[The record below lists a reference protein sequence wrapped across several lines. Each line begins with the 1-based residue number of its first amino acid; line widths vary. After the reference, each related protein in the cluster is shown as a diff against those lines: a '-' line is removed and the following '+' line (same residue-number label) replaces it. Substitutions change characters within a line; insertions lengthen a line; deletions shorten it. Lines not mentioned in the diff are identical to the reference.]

1 MVMFFAVSGGPYG
14 LEELVAE
21 SGALLALLLILL
33 TPLIW
38 SVPTALMV
46 AELSSMMP
54 VEGGYYAWVKKGLG
68 PYWGFLEGWWSW
80 LASFV
85 DMAIYPVLFATYLS
99 AMLEQLGI
107 TLLTDNATG
116 RWLVAVAVIWPLALL
131 NVRGARPVGLS
142 SIAFAVIVLAPF
154 GVLVALAAGQLFSG
168 EASHARLIT
177 VPDGSQ
183 AGALGLGLFIV
194 MWNYSGWDSASTFGE
209 EIRRPRSDVPAM
221 LALAVPL
228 VTLTYLLPTAAGLLG
243 TPDAE
248 LWMEGSFPRI
258 ATSVGGEWLGVWIA
272 LGGLVSAS
280 ALFSANML
288 SASRVPFVLAA
299 DGYLPSVFTR
309 AHPRFGT
316 PWISILLCAVIY
328 SVFSWSTFAGL
339 VVVDVILYSATILLE
354 FAALIALR
362 RRLPH
367 ARRPFRVP
375 GGWPGVITATLL
387 PAVLIALATV
397 VTFQEEGETAVYL
410 SVAALFSGVVLY
422 PILRVLVKRGAPDV
436 FVPVEGEESAE
447 AWKFIKLPRLIPK
460 AQPRWD

>member
-1 MVMFFAVSGGPYG
+1 MARGGAVRRPAVATIPPGLKRRQLTLLPLTMVMFFAVSGGPYG

-168 EASHARLIT
+168 EASPARLIT

-183 AGALGLGLFIV
+183 AGALGIGLF
-194 MWNYSGWDSASTFGE
+194 
-209 EIRRPRSDVPAM
+209 
-221 LALAVPL
+221 
-228 VTLTYLLPTAAGLLG
+228 
-243 TPDAE
+243 
-248 LWMEGSFPRI
+248 
-258 ATSVGGEWLGVWIA
+258 
-272 LGGLVSAS
+272 
-280 ALFSANML
+280 
-288 SASRVPFVLAA
+288 
-299 DGYLPSVFTR
+299 
-309 AHPRFGT
+309 
-316 PWISILLCAVIY
+316 
-328 SVFSWSTFAGL
+328 
-339 VVVDVILYSATILLE
+339 
-354 FAALIALR
+354 
-362 RRLPH
+362 
-367 ARRPFRVP
+367 
-375 GGWPGVITATLL
+375 
-387 PAVLIALATV
+387 
-397 VTFQEEGETAVYL
+397 
-410 SVAALFSGVVLY
+410 
-422 PILRVLVKRGAPDV
+422 
-436 FVPVEGEESAE
+436 
-447 AWKFIKLPRLIPK
+447 
-460 AQPRWD
+460 